1 VSRNRPTAPT
11 ERMRRGPLHLPSSLT
26 SLDALASAPSGC
38 NQNLFRRSLER
49 AVSKTGRSGALPGQQ
64 LQEHSGRLGTF
75 VFLKLTWPV
84 RKVSQLQRRVEK
96 RRSTD
101 VWVARVFLEIILVFV
116 RFINTLAAVFLIPR
130 HFFND
135 MTRVL
140 ERRSR
145 AFLNWKKALCI
156 AVLFGFLSCFDTVAY
171 PSQVVTTVDAFW
183 MAFASHPVAYFAA
196 LAYLLPALAFDLVI
210 GALLKV
216 LGSVGIGSQYKV
228 RAIQWLSPFTY
239 SLQDS
244 EPRASAIGWAYCMIF
259 VFMLSYPVLWFWPVV
274 TTRIPSSLACMIVGF
289 VGCLRPYREL
299 LASMGRIPPVLNH
312 RRVME
317 RFVAELSRQVPTAN
331 EDWSGRYAE
340 MRHQWRRWRSLLSR
354 EERRAR
360 SFGDKYLNQ
369 LLKERCEVYQSKR
382 SELVDQLKTIDGLPA
397 GVASDLGK
405 IFKMLPIGTFG
416 IS

>member
-1 VSRNRPTAPT
+1 
-11 ERMRRGPLHLPSSLT
+11 
-26 SLDALASAPSGC
+26 
-38 NQNLFRRSLER
+38 
-49 AVSKTGRSGALPGQQ
+49 LPGQQ
-64 LQEHSGRLGTF
+64 LQGHSGRLGTF

-84 RKVSQLQRRVEK
+84 RRVLQLQRRVEK

-101 VWVARVFLEIILVFV
+101 AWVARIVLKMILVFA
-116 RFINTLAAVFLIPR
+116 RFINTLAVIFLTPR

-156 AVLFGFLSCFDTVAY
+156 AVLFGFLSCFDTVVY

-183 MAFASHPVAYFAA
+183 MAVASHPVAYVAA
-196 LAYLLPALAFDLVI
+196 YAYLLPALAFDLVM

-216 LGSVGIGSQYKV
+216 LGFFGIGGQCKV

-244 EPRASAIGWAYCMIF
+244 DRRASAIGWAYCMIF
-259 VFMLSYPVLWFWPVV
+259 VFMLSYPVLWFWPVL

-299 LASMGRIPPVLNH
+299 LASTGRIPPELNH

-317 RFVAELSRQVPTAN
+317 RFVAELSRQAPTAN
-331 EDWSGRYAE
+331 EDCPDRYAE
-340 MRHQWRRWRSLLSR
+340 MGHQWRRWRSLLSR

-369 LLKERCEVYQSKR
+369 LLEERCKVYQSKR
-382 SELVDQLKTIDGLPA
+382 SELVDLLKTIDRLPA
-397 GVASDLGK
+397 GVTSDLGK
-405 IFKMLPIGTFG
+405 IFRMLPIGTFG

>member
-1 VSRNRPTAPT
+1 
-11 ERMRRGPLHLPSSLT
+11 ML
-26 SLDALASAPSGC
+26 
-38 NQNLFRRSLER
+38 
-49 AVSKTGRSGALPGQQ
+49 
-64 LQEHSGRLGTF
+64 
-75 VFLKLTWPV
+75 
-84 RKVSQLQRRVEK
+84 QLQRRVEK

-101 VWVARVFLEIILVFV
+101 AWVARSFLEMILVLM
-116 RFINTLAAVFLIPR
+116 RFINILAAIFLIPR

-145 AFLNWKKALCI
+145 AFLHWKKALCI
-156 AVLFGFLSCFDTVAY
+156 AVLFGFLSCFETVVY
-171 PSQVVTTVDAFW
+171 PSQVVTTVAAFW
-183 MAFASHPVAYFAA
+183 MAVASHPVAYVTAY
-196 LAYLLPALAFDLVI
+196 AYLLPALLFDLVI

-216 LGSVGIGSQYKV
+216 LGFVGIGGRYKV
-228 RAIQWLSPFTY
+228 RAIEWLSPFTY

-244 EPRASAIGWAYCMIF
+244 DPRASAIGWAYCMIF

-289 VGCLRPYREL
+289 VGCVRPYREF
-299 LASMGRIPPVLNH
+299 LASMGRIPPELNH

-317 RFVAELSRQVPTAN
+317 RFVAELSRQAPTAN
-331 EDWSGRYAE
+331 EDCPGRYAE
-340 MRHQWRRWRSLLSR
+340 MGHQWRRWRSLLSR

-369 LLKERCEVYQSKR
+369 LLKERCDVYESKR
-382 SELVDQLKTIDGLPA
+382 SESIDQLKTVDGLPA
-397 GVASDLGK
+397 GVISDLGK
-405 IFKMLPIGTFG
+405 IFRMLPIGTFG